1 MSKVVAGARIRTL
14 GGGAATVRC
23 VVESAC
29 DGGVATLT
37 ELPGGLQLT
46 EWHPVQDGGGRWR
59 FPHILGRRVPR
70 RCGSVFN
77 LVLASPSIPL
87 MSPVYLPYIS
97 PISPLQLPCR

>member
-46 EWHPVQDGGGRWR
+46 EWHPVQDGGGRYPHPHPHPNPNP
-59 FPHILGRRVPR
+59 FP
-70 RCGSVFN
+70 
-77 LVLASPSIPL
+77 
-87 MSPVYLPYIS
+87 
-97 PISPLQLPCR
+97 

>member
-1 MSKVVAGARIRTL
+1 MRRTPVSKLVAGARIRTL

-46 EWHPVQDGGGRWR
+46 EWHPVQDGGGRYPHPHPHPHPNP
-59 FPHILGRRVPR
+59 FP
-70 RCGSVFN
+70 
-77 LVLASPSIPL
+77 SP
-87 MSPVYLPYIS
+87 
-97 PISPLQLPCR
+97 